1 MKASTIWDKRWIRIA
16 ITTLFWL
23 AVWQS
28 VAIITPKILFAGPVP
43 TVQSLLLMI
52 QSIDFWKSIIYSL
65 GKILFGFILAFGAGC
80 IAAAICQC
88 CKFLRYMLNPMIQI
102 MKSVPVACFIVVA
115 LIWVRAVSISVV
127 TVFFVV
133 FPIIYINI
141 TEGLARVDFKMLEMA
156 QQFRLSKIKR
166 WRAVWLPSILPYL
179 LSACRVSVGMALKS
193 GVAGEIIGLPR
204 WSIGEQIYLSKLY
217 LNTADLFAWS
227 LVIIV
232 LSLTLEKLFVHI
244 VTYIQRK
251 RDISA

>member
-1 MKASTIWDKRWIRIA
+1 MKASTIWGKRWIRIV

-23 AVWQS
+23 TVWQS
-28 VAIITPKILFAGPVP
+28 VSIIIPKILFAGPVQ
-43 TVQSLLLMI
+43 TMQSLLLMM

-65 GKILFGFILAFGAGC
+65 SKILFGFMLAFGAGC
-80 IAAAICQC
+80 TVAVICKYS
-88 CKFLRYMLNPMIQI
+88 KFLQYMLDPMIQI

-115 LIWVRAVSISVV
+115 LIWVRAASISVV

-133 FPIIYINI
+133 SPIIYINLI
-141 TEGLARVDFKMLEMA
+141 EGLAHVDLKMLEMA
-156 QQFRLSKIKR
+156 KLFRLSMLKR

-179 LSACRVSVGMALKS
+179 LSACRVSVGMALKA

-227 LVIIV
+227 LVIV
-232 LSLTLEKLFVHI
+232 GLSLAMEKLLVHVI
-244 VTYIQRK
+244 TYIQRK
-251 RDISA
+251 RDITA